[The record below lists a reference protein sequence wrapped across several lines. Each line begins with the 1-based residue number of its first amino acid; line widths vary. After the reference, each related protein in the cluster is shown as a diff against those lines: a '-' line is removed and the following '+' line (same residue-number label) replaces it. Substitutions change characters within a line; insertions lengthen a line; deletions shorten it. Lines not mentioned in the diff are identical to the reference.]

1 MLKRRLRS
9 RLKPWLRE
17 AWPAL
22 AAVGLFGLIA
32 ALLEYRQLDLGVYWK
47 AAQRV
52 FIDGTE
58 PYTRADGQG
67 LPFTYPPT
75 ALFMLRPL
83 AGLTQ
88 DQAAA
93 LLLTLN
99 LAASVVVML
108 VLPQGLAWTGGVR
121 DLAARRLARF
131 GPLYIACFGGVYLT
145 LHFHQVNLLLLLCLW
160 AYWRALRRGWEPS
173 SWGSSCRGSGW
184 RRRLGQLAAG
194 ASLALGSI
202 AKPHY
207 GLLVASSLGCPWR
220 GRAPGVGLWLLAG
233 AAAGGAA
240 LLALSLAIA
249 PAGSWSVWIE
259 HIPGATSYTALPPGH
274 SSIAAPWNRSI
285 AGEVARWLVP
295 NKFIEPVAAAPAA
308 AAVITG
314 ALVAVLGLITAWAM
328 LASLRRRARGC
339 RAGNGAPDP
348 RAVDLELALLSVW
361 VFLAAPASWT
371 HHLVMLLPAALV
383 LLRDSV
389 LEPRTGTMQ
398 RIAAGLVL
406 AVLAL
411 TLDDL
416 LPRDVRT
423 GSRAMLALMTV
434 AVLGLWLL
442 LLQQLVKRT
451 KPAHRSRRHPPLPK

>member
-1 MLKRRLRS
+1 
-9 RLKPWLRE
+9 
-17 AWPAL
+17 
-22 AAVGLFGLIA
+22 
-32 ALLEYRQLDLGVYWK
+32 
-47 AAQRV
+47 
-52 FIDGTE
+52 
-58 PYTRADGQG
+58 
-67 LPFTYPPT
+67 
-75 ALFMLRPL
+75 
-83 AGLTQ
+83 
-88 DQAAA
+88 
-93 LLLTLN
+93 
-99 LAASVVVML
+99 
-108 VLPQGLAWTGGVR
+108 
-121 DLAARRLARF
+121 
-131 GPLYIACFGGVYLT
+131 
-145 LHFHQVNLLLLLCLW
+145 
-160 AYWRALRRGWEPS
+160 
-173 SWGSSCRGSGW
+173 
-184 RRRLGQLAAG
+184 
-194 ASLALGSI
+194 
-202 AKPHY
+202 
-207 GLLVASSLGCPWR
+207 
-220 GRAPGVGLWLLAG
+220 
-233 AAAGGAA
+233 
-240 LLALSLAIA
+240 LALSLAIA